1 MEDITKLSLH
11 QTRDAL
17 NKKQFSCKEL
27 IASHVKEMESSRPLN
42 LFITE
47 TMDHAIK
54 SAEISDNNIKNK
66 KQRNLE
72 GLPFGI
78 KDMFCTKDIKT
89 TASSKML
96 SNFIPPYESTVT
108 KNLWNDGAILLGKLN
123 NDEFAMGSSNETS
136 FFGPTKNPWKSND
149 SKNYIV
155 PGGSSGGSAAAVAA
169 NVGVASIGTDT
180 GGSLRQP
187 ASFTGTVGFKP
198 TYGRCSRW
206 GIIAFASSLDQA
218 GTITKNVKDS
228 AIVLN
233 SICSYD
239 PKDSTSSNKPI
250 PDFEKSLE
258 KSVKGKKVGI
268 PKEFY
273 QEGISEEILN
283 LWDNGKKWLKESG
296 AEIVDIS
303 LPNIKYALPC
313 YYIIAPAEASSNLAR
328 YDGVKFT
335 HRVEADNINDM
346 YELTRSDGFGEEVKR
361 RIMIGTYVL
370 SSGYYDAYY
379 LKAQK
384 VRALITEDF
393 KNVFKDIDVILTP
406 STPTSAFEIGE
417 KIDDPLSMYLND
429 VFTVPVN
436 LAGLPAMSVP
446 VGLDKNKLPLGL
458 QLIGKSFDEE
468 TILSFASVIEKSA
481 NFRHSPKE
489 WWKNE

>member
-1 MEDITKLSLH
+1 M
-11 QTRDAL
+11 R
-17 NKKQFSCKEL
+17 
-27 IASHVKEMESSRPLN
+27 
-42 LFITE
+42 
-47 TMDHAIK
+47 
-54 SAEISDNNIKNK
+54 
-66 KQRNLE
+66 

-96 SNFIPPYESTVT
+96 SNFVPPYESTVT

-136 FFGPTKNPWKSND
+136 FFGPTKNPWKING

-180 GGSLRQP
+180 GGSIRQP

-239 PKDSTSSNKPI
+239 PKDSTSSNKLI

-296 AEIVDIS
+296 AEIIDIS

-346 YELTRSDGFGEEVKR
+346 YELTRSDGFGKEVKR
-361 RIMIGTYVL
+361 RIMIGNICPFFWL
-370 SSGYYDAYY
+370 
-379 LKAQK
+379 LW
-384 VRALITEDF
+384 
-393 KNVFKDIDVILTP
+393 TP
-406 STPTSAFEIGE
+406 I
-417 KIDDPLSMYLND
+417 I
-429 VFTVPVN
+429 
-436 LAGLPAMSVP
+436 
-446 VGLDKNKLPLGL
+446 
-458 QLIGKSFDEE
+458 
-468 TILSFASVIEKSA
+468 
-481 NFRHSPKE
+481 
-489 WWKNE
+489 